1 MAHDTY
7 VQDGK
12 MLFSTDFTALN
23 NSGVEGRAVLLL
35 DQNTHSLTVDI
46 QASGLQPGEMHI
58 QHIHGFTN
66 DMDAKSP
73 TIAQDSDGDG
83 FVELGEGVATYGPI
97 QLNLTL
103 NPENSVHDH
112 GTAGHDHTDQ
122 AMFPTADA
130 NGKLSYH
137 EVFNFAAN
145 DPNAKAIFDGI
156 TPLEAKEIVIH
167 GLTTN
172 ANQGVGTGGEVDGTA
187 GYKLVLPVASGELNG
202 VAPAAD
208 VLAAVHDL
216 GLKANDVVD
225 WNAIAAHV
233 TENFEATGHW
243 YL

>member
-7 VQDGK
+7 VQAGK
-12 MLFSTDFTALN
+12 LLYSTDLTALN
-23 NSGVEGRAVLLL
+23 NSGVDGKAVLLI
-35 DQNTHSLTVDI
+35 DQNARTLTVDI
-46 QASGLQPGEMHI
+46 KASGLEPGEMHI
-58 QHIHGFTN
+58 QHIHGFN
-66 DMDAKSP
+66 DDTDAKSP
-73 TIAQDSDGDG
+73 TIAQDTDGDG
-83 FVELGEGVATYGPI
+83 FVELGEGLASYGPI

-122 AMFPTADA
+122 AMFPTVGADG
-130 NGKLSYH
+130 NLSYH
-137 EVFNFAAN
+137 EVFTFAA
-145 DPNAKAIFDGI
+145 DDANASAIFDGI
-156 TPLEAKEIVIH
+156 TPIEAKEIVIH

-172 ANQGVGTGGEVDGTA
+172 ANQGVGTTGEVDWTD

-208 VLAAVHDL
+208 VLAAVSDL
-216 GLKANDVVD
+216 GLNPNDVVD

-233 TENFEATGHW
+233 TENFETTGHW